1 MSLHVVL
8 LRTKT
13 FGVCFYYRN
22 IFFILQKELVQ
33 MQQRMNKTII

>member
-1 MSLHVVL
+1 MSFMLFF

-33 MQQRMNKTII
+33 MQQRMNETII